1 MPLILLALLLL
12 VLALV
17 LARWR
22 RQRQGAS
29 PPPRFSAGELLLVC
43 LPFPMLFLGM
53 LLVWVTLRPAY
64 LAFLLGD
71 APTPEALLRGYSAWY
86 LGILLALGSCVFL
99 PGAGAVIAL
108 ARGRDKRAS
117 LRLSAVCLFLP
128 LFIGIAMI
136 TMEDLPGLFT
146 QARADLAQVESGS
159 LQEVTVWLSPKCHPY
174 GLPGPYAEGQPQPTI
189 QYGGISE
196 QTGGVWERYYVPD
209 SLGFALD
216 PDALYDENQS
226 IQWNEEHAR
235 QYRLRYTDNFHL
247 VVSVEPVP

>member
-1 MPLILLALLLL
+1 MTLILLALLLL

-17 LARWR
+17 LGRWR
-22 RQRQGAS
+22 RQHQGAA
-29 PPPRFSAGELLLVC
+29 PPRFSAGELLLVC
-43 LPFPMLFLGM
+43 LPFPLLFLGM
-53 LLVWVTLRPAY
+53 LLVWVTLNPAY

-71 APTPEALLRGYSAWY
+71 APTPEALLQGYSAWY
-86 LGILLALGSCVFL
+86 LGILLALGSSVFL
-99 PGAGAVIAL
+99 PGAGAVLAL

-117 LRLSAVCLFLP
+117 LRLSAVCLSLP
-128 LFIGIAMI
+128 LFISIAMI
-136 TMEDLPGLFT
+136 TREDLPGLFT
-146 QARADLAQVESGS
+146 RARADLAQAETGE
-159 LQEVTVWLSPKCHPY
+159 LQEVTVWLSPKCRPC
-174 GLPGPYAEGQPQPTI
+174 GLPGPYAEGQPQPAV
-189 QYGGISE
+189 QYGGISQ

-247 VVSVEPVP
+247 VVAVEPLP

>member
-1 MPLILLALLLL
+1 MILLLLALLLL
-12 VLALV
+12 ALAL
-17 LARWR
+17 LARR
-22 RQRQGAS
+22 RRKEGTAPQ
-29 PPPRFSAGELLLVC
+29 PRLPAGELLIVC

-53 LLVWVTLRPAY
+53 LLVWVTLQPAY

-71 APTPEALLRGYSAWY
+71 APTPEALLHGYSAWY
-86 LGILLALGSCVFL
+86 LGILCALGSCVFL
-99 PGAGAVIAL
+99 TGAGAVIAL
-108 ARGRDKRAS
+108 VRGRDKRAS

-128 LFIGIAMI
+128 LFVGISMI

-146 QARADLAQVESGS
+146 QARADLAQVKSGA

-174 GLPGPYAEGQPQPTI
+174 SLPGPYTEGQPQPTM

-209 SLGFALD
+209 SLGFTLD

-247 VVSVEPVP
+247 VVAVEPLP